1 MCCGWFGSF
10 KPLITTKVTLF
21 CEINKAISLFFLK
34 ENSTLFHFYSLVNI
48 STSHLAIIKTTCLVL
63 CGLNHQKN
71 PPKALTCSQRC
82 QTFGSGSFGSC
93 RLQDGL
99 SVPWELTGLFQCIL
113 WSACCFRFWGD
124 QEKTLCLCVLEP
136 FLSSFRECCCH
147 YRMCLVCNRIY
158 VGSTFQKS
166 TRMVES
172 LSVTHLSLF

>member
-10 KPLITTKVTLF
+10 KPLITTKVSLF
-21 CEINKAISLFFLK
+21 CEISKAISLFFLK
-34 ENSTLFHFYSLVNI
+34 QNSTLFHFYSLVNI

-63 CGLNHQKN
+63 CCLNHQKN

-113 WSACCFRFWGD
+113 WMLFQILRRSGKNFVSVCFW
-124 QEKTLCLCVLEP
+124 TLPEQFQGVLLPLQDVLGLQQNLC
-136 FLSSFRECCCH
+136 
-147 YRMCLVCNRIY
+147 
-158 VGSTFQKS
+158 G
-166 TRMVES
+166 
-172 LSVTHLSLF
+172 

>member
-10 KPLITTKVTLF
+10 KPLITTKVSLF

-34 ENSTLFHFYSLVNI
+34 QNSTLFHFYSLVNI

-63 CGLNHQKN
+63 CCLNHQKLWPVVRDARHLAVAHLDPVGCRMDFQSHGN
-71 PPKALTCSQRC
+71 WLACFSA
-82 QTFGSGSFGSC
+82 SC
-93 RLQDGL
+93 
-99 SVPWELTGLFQCIL
+99 E
-113 WSACCFRFWGD
+113 CCFRFWGD
-124 QEKTLCLCVLEP
+124 QEKTLCLCVFEP

>member
-10 KPLITTKVTLF
+10 KPLITTKVSLF

-34 ENSTLFHFYSLVNI
+34 QNSTLFHFYSLVNI

-71 PPKALTCSQRC
+71 PPKAVTCSQRC

-99 SVPWELTGLFQCIL
+99 SVSWELTGLFQWIL
-113 WSACCFRFWGD
+113 WMLFQILGRSGKNFVSVCSW
-124 QEKTLCLCVLEP
+124 TLPEQFQGVLLP
-136 FLSSFRECCCH
+136 LQDVLGLQQNLS
-147 YRMCLVCNRIY
+147 
-158 VGSTFQKS
+158 G
-166 TRMVES
+166 
-172 LSVTHLSLF
+172 